1 MYNMNCSHYNIST
14 ILRHYLPKRYTCCDT
29 LMLTNVLYK
38 ILKCNINLFHTYL
51 NNNHHQRMLKIVN
64 TPVQLLYYGTADVNY
79 YWSAE
84 HNRTV
89 AGSKS
94 TGPSKM
100 MKIK

>member
-1 MYNMNCSHYNIST
+1 
-14 ILRHYLPKRYTCCDT
+14 
-29 LMLTNVLYK
+29 
-38 ILKCNINLFHTYL
+38 
-51 NNNHHQRMLKIVN
+51 MLKIVN

-94 TGPSKM
+94 PGPSKM